1 MNDAKKQK
9 WNNLLKQLTIDK
21 SWSKVA
27 SPDYFA
33 SLGQKLDIKFP
44 EDYQYF
50 CQVLGSGSPDNYLR
64 LYCLDED
71 IILEGRDTAEYMIER
86 INYGIEQIAS
96 MTPLEMEEEG
106 YDPDRRDDESYIELL
121 KSSLIFGDCNSE
133 RVMFWDLRTYSSSD
147 DSYDIYW
154 HSQDVP
160 EYDIPIKIGRD
171 FTDFLCEFL
180 YGQLPCQ
187 LIPEVFPESPRQ
199 IKYNF
204 NCG

>member
-1 MNDAKKQK
+1 MNDTKKQK
-9 WNNLLKQLTIDK
+9 WDNLLKLLSIDK
-21 SWSKVA
+21 SWSKIA
-27 SPDYFA
+27 SPAHFA

-71 IILEGRDTAEYMIER
+71 IISEGRDTAEYMIER
-86 INYGIEQIAS
+86 INYEIEERAS
-96 MTPLEMEEEG
+96 KTLLELESEG
-106 YDPDRRDDESYIELL
+106 YPLDRDFNSYVELL

-154 HSQDVP
+154 HSQDTP

-171 FTDFLCEFL
+171 FTDFICDFL

-199 IKYNF
+199 VKYTY
-204 NCG
+204 NC